1 IYLVNHQKYFEIF
14 ARLPFASGAA
24 NLLLRIVVIPSTF
37 GILNTRA
44 EEFMLEV
51 LKEFTFE
58 AAHRIPPY
66 SDLHG
71 HSFVVEISVRGEPD
85 PKFGWVASLT
95 SLELCI
101 KRVQQALDHKYLND
115 IVGLEVPSLENVAH
129 WIWKRLGPE
138 LPGLQHI
145 SVRRGYPGQA
155 EGCVLHIS

>member
-1 IYLVNHQKYFEIF
+1 
-14 ARLPFASGAA
+14 
-24 NLLLRIVVIPSTF
+24 
-37 GILNTRA
+37 
-44 EEFMLEV
+44 MLEA

-85 PKFGWVASLT
+85 PEFGWVASLT

-115 IVGLEVPSLENVAH
+115 IVGLEVPSRENVAH

-138 LPGLQHI
+138 VPGLQRI

-155 EGCVLHIS
+155 EGCVLHAS

>member
-1 IYLVNHQKYFEIF
+1 
-14 ARLPFASGAA
+14 
-24 NLLLRIVVIPSTF
+24 
-37 GILNTRA
+37 
-44 EEFMLEV
+44 M
-51 LKEFTFE
+51 
-58 AAHRIPPY
+58 
-66 SDLHG
+66 
-71 HSFVVEISVRGEPD
+71 
-85 PKFGWVASLT
+85 T

-155 EGCVLHIS
+155 EGCVLHAS